1 MLLNKFEKNREKIE
15 VELKNRLLN
24 KDISNQILVLKK
36 ELFIDDKYINQEINE
51 YNLHDCI
58 LNNIKFINSNFRNI
72 EFYKCDFK
80 NVVFQNCNFY
90 NEHESIVIFKDNC
103 RFINCKFINCNLKRI
118 TFKNISIYDC
128 FFT

>member
-51 YNLHDCI
+51 YNLYDCT
-58 LNNIKFINSNFRNI
+58 LNNIKFINFNFRNI
-72 EFYKCDFK
+72 
-80 NVVFQNCNFY
+80 
-90 NEHESIVIFKDNC
+90 
-103 RFINCKFINCNLKRI
+103 
-118 TFKNISIYDC
+118 
-128 FFT
+128 